1 MGAPLAV
8 GSPPARRLILS
19 AHFCKESPG
28 ANCPGYTCECDEDG
42 CKGEGAH
49 ERGPDHDCGETEVGD
64 EPDSYEVRLEVG
76 GAHE

>member
-8 GSPPARRLILS
+8 DSLLARRLILAPIS
-19 AHFCKESPG
+19 AKGAQELIAPG
-28 ANCPGYTCECDEDG
+28 TPVSATGGG

-64 EPDSYEVRLEVG
+64 EPGSYEVRLEVG